1 MQAFQITP
9 IFVVQKRK
17 IVLVLKKNMKA
28 IKTTYI
34 VIIEN
39 EECRIPLVYSDVTF
53 SQALKK
59 AKFACPSGY
68 FIREI
73 RVA

>member
-1 MQAFQITP
+1 MFQIIST
-9 IFVVQKRK
+9 FVVQKRK
-17 IVLVLKKNMKA
+17 IVLMLKKRIMKA

-34 VIIEN
+34 VVIEN

-59 AKFACPSGY
+59 AKFACPFGY

>member
-1 MQAFQITP
+1 
-9 IFVVQKRK
+9 
-17 IVLVLKKNMKA
+17 MKA

-34 VIIEN
+34 VVIEN
-39 EECRIPLVYSDVTF
+39 EEC
-53 SQALKK
+53 KK

>member
-1 MQAFQITP
+1 
-9 IFVVQKRK
+9 
-17 IVLVLKKNMKA
+17 MKA

-34 VIIEN
+34 VVIEN

-53 SQALKK
+53 NQALKK
-59 AKFACPSGY
+59 AKFACPFGY

>member
-1 MQAFQITP
+1 
-9 IFVVQKRK
+9 
-17 IVLVLKKNMKA
+17 MKA

-34 VIIEN
+34 VVIEN

-59 AKFACPSGY
+59 SKICLPLWLFHS
-68 FIREI
+68 
-73 RVA
+73 

>member
-1 MQAFQITP
+1 
-9 IFVVQKRK
+9 
-17 IVLVLKKNMKA
+17 MKA

-34 VIIEN
+34 VVIEN
-39 EECRIPLVYSDVTF
+39 EECRIPLVYSDVIF

>member
-1 MQAFQITP
+1 
-9 IFVVQKRK
+9 
-17 IVLVLKKNMKA
+17 MKA

-34 VIIEN
+34 VVIEN
-39 EECRIPLVYSDVTF
+39 EECKIPLVYSDVTF